1 MIFSKGRNKLKKSYS
16 FALVIKSINY
26 LKTKNSSKMK
36 KLFLAVTAFTITAVS
51 ANAQETDV
59 VPSGTTFSI
68 AANIGTGTKTNY
80 STSYG
85 ADVQAEFPAT
95 TGLKI
100 TGSAGYQKFHKKVGD
115 DLSVFPLLAGAKF
128 SLGKGL
134 YGHPQL
140 GYSFLKVKNPAP
152 NSNNGE
158 FSYAA
163 SIGYGFGKNLDLSVK
178 YLSVDIVNAVL
189 LRLAYNF

>member
-1 MIFSKGRNKLKKSYS
+1 
-16 FALVIKSINY
+16 
-26 LKTKNSSKMK
+26 MK
-36 KLFLAVTAFTITAVS
+36 KLLFAVAIITISTASV
-51 ANAQETDV
+51 NAQDNEMK
-59 VPSGTTFSI
+59 SNGTTFSI

-100 TGSAGYQKFHKKVGD
+100 TGSAGYQKFHVKVGN
-115 DLSVFPLLAGAKF
+115 DLSVIPLLAGAKF
-128 SLGKGL
+128 ALGKGL

-140 GYSFLKVKNPAP
+140 GYSFLTEKNPAP

-163 SIGYGFGKNLDLSVK
+163 SIGYGFGKNLDLSLK
-178 YLSVDIVNAVL
+178 YLSVDVVNAVL

>member
-1 MIFSKGRNKLKKSYS
+1 
-16 FALVIKSINY
+16 
-26 LKTKNSSKMK
+26 MK
-36 KLFLAVTAFTITAVS
+36 KLLFAVAIITIS
-51 ANAQETDV
+51 AASVNAQDNEMK
-59 VPSGTTFSI
+59 SNGTTFSI

-128 SLGKGL
+128 ALGKGL

>member
-1 MIFSKGRNKLKKSYS
+1 
-16 FALVIKSINY
+16 
-26 LKTKNSSKMK
+26 MK
-36 KLFLAVTAFTITAVS
+36 KLLLAVALIGSSTAAVV
-51 ANAQETDV
+51 AQETEMK
-59 VPSGTTFSI
+59 SSSTTFSI
-68 AANIGTGTKTNY
+68 AANIGTGTKKNY

-100 TGSAGYQKFHKKVGD
+100 TGSAGYQKFHEKAGN

-178 YLSVDIVNAVL
+178 YLSVEVVNAVL

>member
-1 MIFSKGRNKLKKSYS
+1 
-16 FALVIKSINY
+16 
-26 LKTKNSSKMK
+26 MK

-100 TGSAGYQKFHKKVGD
+100 TGSAGYQKFHAKVGN
-115 DLSVFPLLAGAKF
+115 DLSVIPLLAGAKF
-128 SLGKGL
+128 ALGKGL

-178 YLSVDIVNAVL
+178 YLSVDFVNAVL